1 MNPVADIAGLSALWQ
16 RASGGDP
23 AVRIAII
30 DGPVDLNHP
39 SLSQARVAMGG
50 HFVAPSSSPIQSEHG
65 THVTSVLMGTPGS
78 PVLGVA
84 PNCSATVFSIY
95 RENAAGQI
103 EPSSQST
110 LALAI
115 NQALAAGADVI
126 NISSGQQSATGQAD
140 RILVDAVR
148 ACERAGRLIVA
159 AAGNDGCRC
168 VQVPGSLGSVLAVG
182 ACDLAGN
189 PLPFSNFG
197 DAYLENGL
205 LAPGENVAGASPVR
219 NVSLRSGT
227 SFAAP
232 IVTGVVALLL
242 SCLRRSGRKADPQ
255 AVRAALLESA
265 APCRNEG
272 SATRCLAGRL
282 DIPAAVA
289 ALLGEQADA
298 VMPSGATAAPPRFWG
313 VSARPFVQPSSA
325 AQPTATREGSM
336 GDLSATSAPSAPRIY
351 GPDGSVLRSS
361 AAVMPSEAQPAAA
374 PAPVAAAAPVEQGA
388 IAAPIAAPA
397 PYAYHA
403 PHAGG
408 DMVWMP
414 TPSPQM
420 AMPPMMM
427 PQMMP
432 QMVMPAAGMAPQAW
446 LQPQQLPA
454 LMPNNALP
462 VAMPQALPMY
472 EAPAVR
478 TSSKSCGCGGGLRP
492 QSAAAESTGQ
502 LAFPIGRLFYDFGK
516 EARLDYFVQAIAGWR
531 DSLIGRGDPM
541 FGPDRDRSGDTSAPY
556 NPAIM
561 ARYLLNQPEGEAQT
575 PTGLGNNFPDA
586 DAIIWTLTID
596 SIPIYAVKPLDVFG
610 LGFFVALI
618 LALWHQE
625 VSHEDPATTR
635 TVVPLARTGD
645 DTPPSPSAFPG
656 RGGVARVSM
665 AGWVDSADTTKLLNG
680 TVVPTLV
687 TDWRGFYQWDLYTLF
702 GPDPDNWPAGAEGF
716 LERIYNEFRNV
727 GLSPQDR
734 ALNYSAMNAYN
745 TRKIFADVAKKGLRL
760 DSVEVDKS
768 VICRPE
774 SICHDVTYRFFNPT
788 QVLTQAREVYQYTI
802 DVSDVVPVAVGPLR
816 QWQVY

>member
-1 MNPVADIAGLSALWQ
+1 MNPVADIAGLTALWQ
-16 RASGGDP
+16 KTSGGDP
-23 AVRIAII
+23 AVKIAII

-39 SLSQARVAMGG
+39 SLRQARVAMGG
-50 HFVAPSSSPIQSEHG
+50 QFVAPSSPIIQSEHG

-103 EPSSQST
+103 ESSSQST

-115 NQALAAGADVI
+115 NQALAVGADVI

-148 ACERAGRLIVA
+148 ACERAGKLIVA

-168 VQVPGSLGSVLAVG
+168 VQVPGSLASVLAVG

-197 DAYLENGL
+197 DAYLENGI

-219 NVSLRSGT
+219 NVILRSGT

-242 SCLRRSGRKADPQ
+242 SYLRQNGRKADPQ

-265 APCRNEG
+265 EPCSSDG
-272 SATRCLAGRL
+272 SASRCLAGRL

-289 ALLGEQADA
+289 ALLGEQADS

-313 VSARPFVQPSSA
+313 VSARPFLQPSSA
-325 AQPTATREGSM
+325 AQPTATREDSM
-336 GDLSATSAPSAPRIY
+336 GDLSAMSAPSAPRIF
-351 GPDGSVLRSS
+351 GPDGSVLRNS
-361 AAVMPSEAQPAAA
+361 AGIMPSEAQPAAPAA
-374 PAPVAAAAPVEQGA
+374 PAAMAVAVDHGVV
-388 IAAPIAAPA
+388 AAPIAAPA
-397 PYAYHA
+397 PYPYHA
-403 PHAGG
+403 PHPGG

-414 TPSPQM
+414 APAPQMVMPQM
-420 AMPPMMM
+420 AMPAVGMM
-427 PQMMP
+427 PQT
-432 QMVMPAAGMAPQAW
+432 W
-446 LQPQQLPA
+446 LQPQQMPA
-454 LMPNNALP
+454 LMPSNALP
-462 VAMPQALPMY
+462 VAMPQALPVF

-478 TSSKSCGCGGGLRP
+478 TSEKSCGCRGGMRP
-492 QSAAAESTGQ
+492 RGAAAEPTSQ

-516 EARLDYFVQAIAGWR
+516 EARLDYFVQAIANWR
-531 DSLIGRGDPM
+531 DSLIGRGDPA
-541 FGPDRDRSGDTSAPY
+541 FGTDRDRSGDTSAPY

-561 ARYLLNQPEGEAQT
+561 ARYLLNQAEGETAT
-575 PTGLGNNFPDA
+575 PAGAGNNFPDA
-586 DAIIWTLTID
+586 DAITWTMTID
-596 SIPIYAVKPLDVFG
+596 SIPIYAIKPLDVFG
-610 LGFFVALI
+610 LGFFAALI

-625 VSHEDPATTR
+625 VSRDDPATAR
-635 TVVPLARTGD
+635 TVVKATAALADADARPTAN
-645 DTPPSPSAFPG
+645 PPFPPP
-656 RGGVARVSM
+656 GGVARVSM
-665 AGWVDSADTTKLLNG
+665 AGWVDSSSTTKLLNG

-687 TDWRGFYQWDLYTLF
+687 TDWRGFYQWDLFTLF
-702 GPDPDNWPAGAEGF
+702 GPLPWPDGAEGF

-727 GLSPQDR
+727 GISPQDR

-745 TRKIFADVAKKGLRL
+745 TRKIFIDAAKKGLRL
-760 DSVEVDKS
+760 DTVEVDQS
-768 VICRPE
+768 VICRPD
-774 SICHDVTYRFFNPT
+774 SDCHDVTYRFFNPT

-816 QWQVY
+816 YWQVY

>member
-1 MNPVADIAGLSALWQ
+1 MNPVADIAGLAALWQ
-16 RASGGDP
+16 RTSGGDP
-23 AVRIAII
+23 AVKIAII

-39 SLSQARVAMGG
+39 SLRQARVAMGG
-50 HFVAPSSSPIQSEHG
+50 EFVAPSSSIIQSEHG
-65 THVTSVLMGTPGS
+65 THVASVLMGTPGS

-84 PNCSATVFSIY
+84 PSCSATVFSIY

-115 NQALAAGADVI
+115 NQALAVGADII

-148 ACERAGRLIVA
+148 ACERAGKLIVA

-168 VQVPGSLGSVLAVG
+168 VQVPGSLASVLAVG

-197 DAYLENGL
+197 DAYLENGI
-205 LAPGENVAGASPVR
+205 LAPGENIAGASPVR

-227 SFAAP
+227 SYAAP

-242 SCLRRSGRKADPQ
+242 SRLRQNGRKADPQ

-265 APCRNEG
+265 APCRSDG
-272 SATRCLAGRL
+272 SASRCLAGRL

-336 GDLSATSAPSAPRIY
+336 GDLSAMSAPSAPRIF
-351 GPDGSVLRSS
+351 GPDGSVLRSN
-361 AAVMPSEAQPAAA
+361 AGIMPSEAQPAAPAA
-374 PAPVAAAAPVEQGA
+374 PAAMAVPVDHGVV
-388 IAAPIAAPA
+388 AAPIAAPA
-397 PYAYHA
+397 PYPYHA

-414 TPSPQM
+414 APAPQM
-420 AMPPMMM
+420 VMPPMMM
-427 PQMMP
+427 PQMAMPTAGMMP
-432 QMVMPAAGMAPQAW
+432 QTW
-446 LQPQQLPA
+446 LQPQQLHA
-454 LMPNNALP
+454 LMPSNALP

-478 TSSKSCGCGGGLRP
+478 TSEKNCGCGGGMRP
-492 QSAAAESTGQ
+492 QGATPESTGQ

-516 EARLDYFVQAIAGWR
+516 EARLDYFVQAIANWR
-531 DSLIGRGDPM
+531 DSLIGRGDPA
-541 FGPDRDRSGDTSAPY
+541 FGPERDHSGDTSAPY

-561 ARYLLNQPEGEAQT
+561 ARYLLNQAEGETAT
-575 PTGLGNNFPDA
+575 PAGAGNNFPDA
-586 DAIIWTLTID
+586 DAITWTMTID
-596 SIPIYAVKPLDVFG
+596 SIPIYAIKPLDVFG
-610 LGFFVALI
+610 LGFFAALI

-625 VSHEDPATTR
+625 VSHDDPATTR
-635 TVVPLARTGD
+635 TVVLANAAAADADARPI
-645 DTPPSPSAFPG
+645 TPPAFPP

-665 AGWVDSADTTKLLNG
+665 AGWVDSTNTTKLLNG

-702 GPDPDNWPAGAEGF
+702 GPDPTTWPDGAEGF

-745 TRKIFADVAKKGLRL
+745 TRKIFTDVAKKGLRL
-760 DSVEVDKS
+760 DTVEVDQS
-768 VICRPE
+768 LICRPE